1 MTQINPDLY
10 DSDPFDM
17 KKSKFYI
24 KDNRPLIDKVKD
36 FGQSLLFWKGRKKGI
51 VYTRDV
57 EWDDIRYIFFPDK
70 ENEGKLVRLSIKSAK
85 SICHSCQHIVECA
98 EWGIRKETHGIW
110 GGLTDS
116 DRRKIRK
123 ERRITLEEEQSA

>member
-1 MTQINPDLY
+1 MREPHQFEFPLCAEVGGDL
-10 DSDPFDM
+10 
-17 KKSKFYI
+17 
-24 KDNRPLIDKVKD
+24 
-36 FGQSLLFWKGRKKGI
+36 
-51 VYTRDV
+51 
-57 EWDDIRYIFFPDK
+57 FFPDR
-70 ENEGKLVRLSIKSAK
+70 ENEGKLVRLGIKSAK